1 MYKLGVILFALFF
14 APAVRSHGYLS
25 VPVARQYKCFS
36 DGNFWWPNN
45 GDNIPDEACRNAYK
59 KVYYKYRAINVPSQE
74 AASAAQYMFQQYTE
88 YAALAGPNYR
98 DFDMVKHDVVPH
110 TLCGAAANDRAALFG
125 DKSGMD
131 EPFYNWRPD
140 VLYMNR
146 YQNAYPMDVH
156 FCPTAIHEPSYF
168 EVFITKSTWDR
179 RNPITWNELEYIGGN
194 NSGLVPNPGDPL
206 CASNQIYSIPVLV
219 PYRSGQFVMYVRW
232 QRIDPVGEGFYNCAD
247 LMFESEDDECRY
259 ARAAKAVRD
268 QLRNQDQNQ
277 CEDCEGDEEEDVGN
291 GNGDGNGDGEPE
303 ESCVRTRRRGYY
315 NPQTGRSQWH
325 GGHKHGH
332 KHGHYHG
339 HHHGHNHYYKR
350 RDGTRGKWNNDPSV
364 RETIDEL

>member
-1 MYKLGVILFALFF
+1 MYKLGVALFALFL

-25 VPVARQYKCFS
+25 VPVARQYKCFR

-88 YAALAGPNYR
+88 YAALAGPNYL
-98 DFDMVKHDVVPH
+98 DFDMVKRDVVPH
-110 TLCGAAANDRAALFG
+110 TLCGAASNDRAALFG

-146 YQNAYPMDVH
+146 YQNSYPMDVH

-168 EVFITKSTWDR
+168 EVFVTKSTWDR

-206 CASNQIYSIPVLV
+206 CDSNQIYSIPVSV

-247 LMFESEDDECRY
+247 LVFESDDDECRY

-268 QLRNQDQNQ
+268 QLRNQDQDR
-277 CEDCEGDEEEDVGN
+277 CDDCEGDDAEDVGVGDGGAEN
-291 GNGDGNGDGEPE
+291 GNGDNDDE

-315 NPQTGRSQWH
+315 NTHDNRNRRHQQHRDHNRGYRRGNGRSRRYGTH
-325 GGHKHGH
+325 GKS
-332 KHGHYHG
+332 
-339 HHHGHNHYYKR
+339 
-350 RDGTRGKWNNDPSV
+350 NNDPTV